1 MILNVNA
8 NVLKI
13 SFWLGVLFSCHPVT
27 AAELSGYLAGEYRY
41 FQHESAYEQASQHQ
55 ASFVVAPEFY
65 VEWAEGDQSLLFS
78 PFLRIDGEDDERTHA
93 DIRELQWLLVNDD
106 WELRAG
112 IGKVFWGVTES
123 QHLVDVINQTDL
135 VENSDTEDKLG
146 QPMINLSLFKEWGT
160 LDLFVLPYFRE
171 RTFAGENGRLRS
183 GLIVDTDNALY
194 ESGAKQHHVDFAV
207 RWSQTLGDWD
217 VGLSHFYGTNREPLF
232 QLNSTM
238 DRLRPFYEIM
248 HQTGL
253 DIQKTSEAWL
263 WKLEVIRRETRTETF
278 TALTGGFEYTFYGV
292 MESNIDVGVI
302 AEYLFDDRNDQLAT
316 PFEDDVLLGTRITWN
331 DEQSTELLVGIIQD
345 MTSSDYSWNIEAN
358 RRVGGRWKASLEG
371 RFFHST
377 NTQSALSSINDDDY
391 IQLELSMYF

>member
-1 MILNVNA
+1 
-8 NVLKI
+8 
-13 SFWLGVLFSCHPVT
+13 
-27 AAELSGYLAGEYRY
+27 
-41 FQHESAYEQASQHQ
+41 
-55 ASFVVAPEFY
+55 
-65 VEWAEGDQSLLFS
+65 
-78 PFLRIDGEDDERTHA
+78 
-93 DIRELQWLLVNDD
+93 
-106 WELRAG
+106 
-112 IGKVFWGVTES
+112 
-123 QHLVDVINQTDL
+123 
-135 VENSDTEDKLG
+135 
-146 QPMINLSLFKEWGT
+146 
-160 LDLFVLPYFRE
+160 
-171 RTFAGENGRLRS
+171 
-183 GLIVDTDNALY
+183 
-194 ESGAKQHHVDFAV
+194 
-207 RWSQTLGDWD
+207 
-217 VGLSHFYGTNREPLF
+217 
-232 QLNSTM
+232 M

-391 IQLELSMYF
+391 IQLELARYF

>member
-1 MILNVNA
+1 MILSVND
-8 NVLKI
+8 NLLKV
-13 SFWLGVLFSCHPVT
+13 SLWLGFFLSYQQVT
-27 AAELSGYLAGEYRY
+27 AAEVSGYLAAEYRY
-41 FQHESAYEQASQHQ
+41 FQHDSSFEQPSQHQ
-55 ASFVVAPEFY
+55 ASFVAAPEFY
-65 VEWAEGDQSLLFS
+65 YESADGDQSLLFS
-78 PFLRIDGEDDERTHA
+78 PFLRVDGEDDERTHA
-93 DIRELQWLLVNDD
+93 DVRELQWLLVKDN

-146 QPMINLSLFKEWGT
+146 QPMVNLSLFKEWGT

-183 GLIVDTDNALY
+183 GLIVDTDNAQY
-194 ESGAKQHHVDFAV
+194 ESGAKQHHLDFAV
-207 RWSQTLGDWD
+207 RWSHTLGDWD
-217 VGLSHFYGTNREPLF
+217 VGLSHFYGTNREPLI
-232 QLNSTM
+232 QLNATM
-238 DRLRPFYEIM
+238 DKLLPYYEIM

-253 DIQKTSEAWL
+253 DIQKTSDAWL

-292 MESNIDVGVI
+292 MESNLDVGLI
-302 AEYLFDDRNDQLAT
+302 AEYLFDDRSDELSN
-316 PFEDDVLLGTRITWN
+316 PFEDDVLIGTRITWN

-345 MTSSDYSWNIEAN
+345 MTSSDYSWNIEAS
-358 RRVGGRWKASLEG
+358 RRIGGRWKASLEG

-377 NTQSALSSINDDDY
+377 NTQSALANINDDDY
-391 IQLELSMYF
+391 IQLELARYF